1 MIVCEFG
8 LSIGIEVRTDQI
20 DSPASSLTRF
30 YAVGHGVSLATFRP
44 TGLITCERLRYIDI
58 WVEMADSR
66 FGDALLPGG
75 RDIYIFMLVSDF
87 LRASF
92 HRHLAAIV

>member
-1 MIVCEFG
+1 MIVFR
-8 LSIGIEVRTDQI
+8 LSIGIEVRTNQI
-20 DSPASSLTRF
+20 DSPASSLTRLN
-30 YAVGHGVSLATFRP
+30 AVGHGVSLATFRL
-44 TGLITCERLRYIDI
+44 TWLITCERLRYTDI

-66 FGDALLPGG
+66 FGGARLPGG

-87 LRASF
+87 LRGPF